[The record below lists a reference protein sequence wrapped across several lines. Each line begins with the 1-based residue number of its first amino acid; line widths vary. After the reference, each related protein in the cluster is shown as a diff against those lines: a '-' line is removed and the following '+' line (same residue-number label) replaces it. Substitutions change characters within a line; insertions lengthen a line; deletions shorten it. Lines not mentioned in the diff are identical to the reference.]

1 MTTVKKNKINISGNT
16 KFDDWNIDSDTML
29 PPSPVDS
36 TPYSHNREVLTDV
49 KIAIPSPRPSEGTFK
64 LVVEPQPKIMEH
76 TKVIRL
82 NLQQQQIEI
91 EKQIA
96 LLEGQ
101 LNKQKEYLAKIEG
114 GIDVLDEL
122 AKA

>member
-1 MTTVKKNKINISGNT
+1 MHLDNTENLQVSKKNKINISGNT
-16 KFDDWNIDSDTML
+16 VYEDMDWNVDADTML

-36 TPYSHNREVLTDV
+36 TPYSHNRELLTPD
-49 KIAIPSPRPSEGTFK
+49 AFK